1 MCAQCA
7 VVAVAAIGAVGIF
20 RDQIRARIDL
30 AVGIEPAG
38 EQSNATPGMPPTL
51 LLLLIIAALVDL
63 HHEPAQAGSGAES
76 IDAPAGAPTGCLAL
90 EPLQ

>member
-51 LLLLIIAALVDL
+51 LVLLIIAALADL
-63 HHEPAQAGSGAES
+63 HHGP
-76 IDAPAGAPTGCLAL
+76 APAGCGADDLDAPSGARFP
-90 EPLQ
+90 EPNQ